1 MRTDYQVKI
10 VDTSIE
16 NLNPRMELLLK
27 STTGGIALDEAL
39 EDMDEGE
46 GLVIEPKDYA
56 VLEIHNE
63 KVKEGESTDYTK
75 YVILTEKDKYV
86 TSSMNFFNSFLD
98 IFETMKDSGE
108 NYSIKIFR
116 KESRNFNGKYFLTCE
131 II

>member
-10 VDTSIE
+10 VDTSIAE
-16 NLNPRMELLLK
+16 LNPRMELLLK

-39 EDMDEGE
+39 EDMAEGE
-46 GLVIEPKDYA
+46 GLIIEPKDYA
-56 VLEIHNE
+56 ILEIHNE
-63 KVKEGESTDYTK
+63 KVKEGEATDYTK
-75 YVILTEKDKYV
+75 YVILTDKDKYV
-86 TSSMNFFNSFLD
+86 TSSTNFFNSFLD

-116 KESRNFNGKYFLTCE
+116 RESRNFKGKYFLTCE

>member
-39 EDMDEGE
+39 EDMDEDE
-46 GLVIEPKDYA
+46 GLVMEPKDYA

-75 YVILTEKDKYV
+75 YVILTANGKYV

-108 NYSIKIFR
+108 DYSIKIFR
-116 KESRNFNGKYFLTCE
+116 KESRNFKGKYFLTCE

>member
-10 VDTSIE
+10 VDTSITD
-16 NLNPRMELLLK
+16 LNPRMELLLK

-75 YVILTEKDKYV
+75 YVILTDKDKYV

-116 KESRNFNGKYFLTCE
+116 KESRNFKGKYFLTCE

>member
-27 STTGGIALDEAL
+27 STTGGVALDEAL
-39 EDMDEGE
+39 DDMDEGE
-46 GLVIEPKDYA
+46 GLIIEPKDYA

-75 YVILTEKDKYV
+75 YIILTEKDKYV

-116 KESRNFNGKYFLTCE
+116 KESRNFKGKYFLTCE

>member
-1 MRTDYQVKI
+1 MRTDYNVKI
-10 VDTSIE
+10 VDTSIAE
-16 NLNPRMELLLK
+16 LNPRMELLLK

-39 EDMDEGE
+39 EDMAEGE
-46 GLVIEPKDYA
+46 GLIIEPKDYA

-75 YVILTEKDKYV
+75 YVILTDKDKYV
-86 TSSMNFFNSFLD
+86 TSSQNFFNSFVD

-108 NYSIKIFR
+108 EYSIKIFR
-116 KESRNFNGKYFLTCE
+116 KESRNFKGKYFLTCE

>member
-39 EDMDEGE
+39 EDMDDTE
-46 GLVIEPKDYA
+46 GLIIEPKDYA

-63 KVKEGESTDYTK
+63 KVKEEESTDYTK
-75 YVILTEKDKYV
+75 YIILTEKDKYV

-98 IFETMKDSGE
+98 IFETMKGSGE
-108 NYSIKIFR
+108 DYSIKIFR
-116 KESRNFNGKYFLTCE
+116 KESRNFKGKYFLTCE

>member
-10 VDTSIE
+10 VDTSIA

-27 STTGGIALDEAL
+27 STTGGVALDEAL

-75 YVILTEKDKYV
+75 YVILTDKDKYV

-108 NYSIKIFR
+108 DYSIKIFR
-116 KESRNFNGKYFLTCE
+116 KESRNFKGKYFLTCE

>member
-39 EDMDEGE
+39 EDMEDEE
-46 GLVIEPKDYA
+46 GLIIEPKDYA

-108 NYSIKIFR
+108 DYSIKIFR
-116 KESRNFNGKYFLTCE
+116 KESRNFKGKYFLTCE

>member
-10 VDTSIE
+10 VDTSISD
-16 NLNPRMELLLK
+16 LNPRMELLLK

-75 YVILTEKDKYV
+75 YVILTDKDKYV

-116 KESRNFNGKYFLTCE
+116 KESRNFKGKYFLTCE

>member
-27 STTGGIALDEAL
+27 STTGGVALDEAL

-46 GLVIEPKDYA
+46 GLIIEPKDYA

-75 YVILTEKDKYV
+75 YIILTDKDKYV

-108 NYSIKIFR
+108 DYSIKIFR
-116 KESRNFNGKYFLTCE
+116 KESRNFKGKYFLTCE

>member
-116 KESRNFNGKYFLTCE
+116 KESRNFKGKYFLTCE

>member
-10 VDTSIE
+10 VDTSIA

-39 EDMDEGE
+39 EDMDEDE
-46 GLVIEPKDYA
+46 GLVMEPKDYA

-75 YVILTEKDKYV
+75 YVILTANGKYV

-108 NYSIKIFR
+108 DYSIKIFR
-116 KESRNFNGKYFLTCE
+116 KESRNFKGKYFLTCE

>member
-1 MRTDYQVKI
+1 MRTDYNVKI
-10 VDTSIE
+10 VDTSIAE
-16 NLNPRMELLLK
+16 LNPRMELLLK

-39 EDMDEGE
+39 EDMAEGE
-46 GLVIEPKDYA
+46 GLIIEPKDYA

-75 YVILTEKDKYV
+75 YVILTDKDKYV
-86 TSSMNFFNSFLD
+86 TSSQNFFNSFVD

-116 KESRNFNGKYFLTCE
+116 KESRNFKGKYFLTCE

>member
-10 VDTSIE
+10 VDTSIAD
-16 NLNPRMELLLK
+16 LNPRMELLLK

-75 YVILTEKDKYV
+75 YVILTDKDKYV

-116 KESRNFNGKYFLTCE
+116 KESRNFKGKYFLTCE